1 MNLKKSLLKLSVTL
15 LLSFCFFKASSQ
27 EHKIFKHFDKNTID
41 RVEIDYDK
49 DGDLDFI
56 YVGVIANRNQGRVYL
71 IENKGQGEF
80 GKPEYIYSYPTIS
93 IKQSIEIQQRGNFI
107 TINLVGTSPKNVK
120 SKFAAV
126 INKGGFQGLLVP
138 PVTSGSLKKN

>member
-1 MNLKKSLLKLSVTL
+1 MNLKKSFLKLSGTL
-15 LLSFCFFKASSQ
+15 LLTFCFFNAYSQ
-27 EHKIFKHFDKNTID
+27 EHKLFKYLDKNTID
-41 RVEIDYDK
+41 SVKIDYDK

-71 IENKGQGEF
+71 VENKGNKF

-93 IKQSIEIQQRGNFI
+93 IKQNIEIQQKDNFI
-107 TINLVGTSPKNVK
+107 TINLVGTSPENVK

-126 INKGGFQGLLVP
+126 INKRGFQGLLVP